1 MELIL
6 GEIFSWRAGTGRAP
20 ALRRG
25 GRTML
30 GELVCLL
37 LGVEHH
43 LLISPLCELSVG
55 VEISAVRG
63 DLALLGRVY
72 LVVWLWVR
80 VLVKGGG
87 IERLGVGVPPGLLL
101 LHRVWIMV
109 CLRGR
114 GGGGCRSGIVCGR
127 YALAGNGGV
136 WWVGSGCI
144 HCVIFGR
151 VPVLG
156 NENCHG
162 LERGKGEREGEKE
175 KKGRER
181 RGGLGCCF
189 VVNYGE

>member
-6 GEIFSWRAGTGRAP
+6 SEIFGGRAGTSRAP

-43 LLISPLCELSVG
+43 LLISPLCELSIG
-55 VEISAVRG
+55 VEIWAVRG

-72 LVVWLWVR
+72 LVWLLVR

-87 IERLGVGVPPGLLL
+87 IEGLSVGVPSGLLL
-101 LHRVWIMV
+101 LYRVGIMI
-109 CLRGR
+109 CLRRSSCRGR
-114 GGGGCRSGIVCGR
+114 RRGIVRGR
-127 YALAGNGGV
+127 HALAGNGGGV

-144 HCVIFGR
+144 HCVIFGG

-162 LERGKGEREGEKE
+162 LERRKGEKKEKE
-175 KKGRER
+175 DKE
-181 RGGLGCCF
+181 
-189 VVNYGE
+189 

>member
-1 MELIL
+1 
-6 GEIFSWRAGTGRAP
+6 
-20 ALRRG
+20 
-25 GRTML
+25 ML

-55 VEISAVRG
+55 VEISAVGVRG

-72 LVVWLWVR
+72 LVWLRVS

-101 LHRVWIMV
+101 LYRVWIMV
-109 CLRGR
+109 CLWR
-114 GGGGCRSGIVCGR
+114 GGGGGRRSGIVCGGH
-127 YALAGNGGV
+127 ALAGNGGV

-156 NENCHG
+156 HENCHG
-162 LERGKGEREGEKE
+162 LERGKGERR
-175 KKGRER
+175 RER
-181 RGGLGCCF
+181 R
-189 VVNYGE
+189 

>member
-6 GEIFSWRAGTGRAP
+6 GEIFSWRASTRGAP

-25 GRTML
+25 RGTML
-30 GELVCLL
+30 RELVCLL
-37 LGVEHH
+37 LSVEHH

-55 VEISAVRG
+55 VKVSAVRG

-72 LVVWLWVR
+72 LVWLWMS

-87 IERLGVGVPPGLLL
+87 IERLGVGVPPCLLL
-101 LHRVWIMV
+101 LYRVRIMV
-109 CLRGR
+109 CLRR
-114 GGGGCRSGIVCGR
+114 GGGGGRRSGIVCR
-127 YALAGNGGV
+127 RHALAGNGGG

-144 HCVIFGR
+144 HWVIFGR

-162 LERGKGEREGEKE
+162 LEKGKREGGER
-175 KKGRER
+175 KKER
-181 RGGLGCCF
+181 R
-189 VVNYGE
+189 